1 MNQLLSPEVL
11 IVAATLLALFL
22 LGLAIICFGN
32 ADPYGVPSDQGTMDT
47 AFRIE
52 LTNTAAELANS
63 PHLV

>member
-32 ADPYGVPSDQGTMDT
+32 ADPYGTPSDQDSMDT
-47 AFRIE
+47 AFQIQLKNPSVR
-52 LTNTAAELANS
+52 LAKYQ
-63 PHLV
+63 HLV